1 MSLGIVFDSIL
12 LQVTINLTSISFLR
26 LAVPETYGT
35 SLVHIHDVVSVQQT
49 CLLLLL
55 SASGFLRIQQGGAR
69 EYDWFN
75 SMQKGW
81 GP

>member
-12 LQVTINLTSISFLR
+12 LQVTINLTSIAFHR

-35 SLVHIHDVVSVQQT
+35 SLVDIHDVVSVQQT
-49 CLLLLL
+49 LFMFAVVGFG
-55 SASGFLRIQQGGAR
+55 ASFDAA
-69 EYDWFN
+69 
-75 SMQKGW
+75 GW